1 MRTCL
6 VVIVLITGFISC
18 SRRDTDETTTKGH
31 LRVLVSESVAPV
43 VIPEVD
49 EFMRLYRERGADV
62 TWSVVQSREAN
73 RRFVADT
80 ARMIITTIPLTE
92 EEKDAVNK
100 TTDQLVEISVAYEGV
115 VALVP
120 ENNRA
125 DELTLKQVRGILD
138 GSLKTWDQLRRPGA
152 PRGEIRVVLQDSSD
166 VEEYLVHRMLGGGEI
181 RTPVRWSHSSLETVK
196 EVAKDRLSIGFVA
209 SCWVDSAKARTKI
222 VALSADSAFS
232 DTTFKPPPESIGQF
246 YGPHPAYVY
255 LNYYPLKRAIYL
267 YARTTQGDFA
277 TGFASF
283 VASPAGQKLILAK
296 GLVPGT
302 QKIVLKPSEY

>member
-1 MRTCL
+1 MRTY
-6 VVIVLITGFISC
+6 VVAVVLFVSFISC
-18 SRRDTDETTTKGH
+18 SRRDTEETTTKGH

-43 VIPEVD
+43 VIPEVE

-62 TWSVVQSREAN
+62 TYSVVRSQEAN
-73 RRFVADT
+73 RRFVTDT

-92 EEKDAVNK
+92 EEKAVVNK

-115 VALVP
+115 VAIVP
-120 ENNRA
+120 ENNRV

-138 GSLKTWDQLRRPGA
+138 GSLTTWDQLHRPGA
-152 PRGEIRVVLQDSSD
+152 PRGNIRVVLQDSSD
-166 VEEYLVHRMLGGGEI
+166 IAEYLAHRILAGGEI
-181 RTPVRWSHSSLETVK
+181 RTPVRWSHSSLETVN
-196 EVAKDRLSIGFVA
+196 EVAKDRLSLGFVS
-209 SCWVDSAKARTKI
+209 SCWVDSAKANTKI
-222 VALSADSAFS
+222 VALAADSEFA
-232 DTTFKPPPESIGQF
+232 DTTFKPPQESIGQY

-255 LNYYPLKRAIYL
+255 LNDYPMKRAIYL

-302 QKIVLKPSEY
+302 QKIVLKPSVQ